1 MKEDQ
6 LKLQPGDTIQLQFSD
21 DERKRFYVKLIG
33 YLPGHSV
40 IVTTPRVDGKITI
53 IKQDQHFVVRL
64 LTGNTVCGF
73 SARLLHS
80 SARPYSYLHLS
91 YPDEL
96 ETTIVR
102 KSQRLSLN
110 WIVIV
115 QNEEPDKAFGIP
127 ETAIIVDMSTGGA
140 FIKSDRPLG
149 EKGDVLTLSTKLV
162 VGSAEHTLTLPS
174 IIRRAETPDDH
185 SKERKYSY
193 GLEFLLAE
201 ETDKL
206 ILHGFVYEQIAKEH
220 IGN

>member
-1 MKEDQ
+1 MKDDQ

-21 DERKRFYVKLIG
+21 DNTKRFYVKLIG

-73 SARLLHS
+73 STRLIHS
-80 SARPYSYLHLS
+80 SARPYPYLHLS

-102 KSQRLSLN
+102 KAQRLTIN

-115 QNEEPDKAFGIP
+115 QNEEPDKAFDIP
-127 ETAIIVDMSTGGA
+127 ETATIIDISTGGA

-149 EKGDVLTLSTKLV
+149 EKGDVLTLSTRLI
-162 VGSAEHTLTLPS
+162 VGSVDHTLVLPS
-174 IIRRAETPDDH
+174 IIRRAEYPDSQ
-185 SKERKYSY
+185 SKDTKYSY
-193 GLEFLLAE
+193 GIEFLLSE

-206 ILHGFVYEQIAKEH
+206 ILHGFVYEHLAKENV
-220 IGN
+220 GD